1 MVHQVVD
8 SEDLTAQLTEAG
20 DKLVVIDFYETW
32 SMPCKMMEP
41 ILGQLEN
48 SMDDVVFLKVDSICI
63 FSPKM

>member
-48 SMDDVVFLKVDSICI
+48 SMDDVVFFKVDSICI